1 MLAQGAWM
9 DLNAIPL
16 FAMLKGK
23 LSHTSQRERLIAEN
37 VANADVPNYA
47 PRDLKAFTFDQQLKS
62 AQASQSI
69 GVARTSGAHL
79 DIDKPEPP
87 AGGSAGGSVDAPDS
101 EIRLDGNHV
110 VLEEQ
115 MVKMSEARMDYDAV
129 VGFYQQSLSLLK
141 MATQKPGG

>member
-1 MLAQGAWM
+1 MLVEGSGM

-23 LSHTSQRERLIAEN
+23 LSHTSQRQRLIAEN

-47 PRDLKAFTFDQQLKS
+47 PRDLKAFSFDQQLKS
-62 AQASQSI
+62 AQATQSV

-79 DIDKPEPP
+79 DLDTPSASA
-87 AGGSAGGSVDAPDS
+87 AGDSVKAPDS

-141 MATQKPGG
+141 MAAQKPGG